1 MSSLF
6 LVPRRSRYVLYV
18 LSPTE
23 YLDLVYRLCGQ
34 YLEENLGAN
43 DVTLT
48 EEEVAELRKLAETI
62 HKEAPGE
69 RYPGDFNNLSF
80 IDTPA
85 L

>member
-1 MSSLF
+1 MCIMVYPPSSIPN
-6 LVPRRSRYVLYV
+6 LVHHLYA
-18 LSPTE
+18 
-23 YLDLVYRLCGQ
+23 Q

-43 DVTLT
+43 DVILT
-48 EEEVAELRKLAETI
+48 GEEVAELRKLAETI

-80 IDTPA
+80 IDTPT